1 MSEDL
6 LFIEEAT
13 TGRPLRVPLPVA
25 VAIVGLSAVTI
36 VTVTSPRLA
45 STLEAASV
53 RLQLEAVGL
62 LVAVMTCGLAYFRY
76 TSTGSRTSWALSLAF
91 VVLGLNELLFGVL
104 LEPTRLGVAA
114 GVEGYFFMAGRLLA
128 AGALLIGMA
137 TDRPHLERFRNRQLG
152 FLLPASVLVAIL
164 WVIGAL
170 LWIGRDVLPVLSV
183 GGEGSS
189 GLVGLTATDMAL
201 GLLGTALYLTAAF
214 LFLRAEDR
222 PLCTWVS
229 VSFVFAAFSHLHYMF
244 SPTAFTDR
252 ISTGDLLRA
261 AFFVFLF
268 MGLMAE
274 VRRMV
279 RAERDRALELT
290 GAYEVERERVVEL
303 EEADRARAEL
313 FGILTHE
320 LINPV
325 SVLRGFTSTLVARWD
340 SLSEDTRRDMIR
352 RMDRES
358 ERLRN
363 LADEATTTSLLE
375 SGRFL
380 LAPREESAVEM
391 AREASEM
398 LGHLDGRLRLHVDP
412 SAEHATV
419 LADPARLLQ
428 VFRNI
433 LLNAGKYSPPDSPV
447 ELDVSADE
455 HDVTFSVVD
464 HGDGIPDDD
473 LPRLFH
479 RFVRLHLPGHDQIP
493 GSGLGLYISR
503 RIVEAH
509 GGHIGAES
517 ADGAGATFTFTL
529 PRAGLQP

>member
-1 MSEDL
+1 
-6 LFIEEAT
+6 
-13 TGRPLRVPLPVA
+13 
-25 VAIVGLSAVTI
+25 
-36 VTVTSPRLA
+36 
-45 STLEAASV
+45 
-53 RLQLEAVGL
+53 
-62 LVAVMTCGLAYFRY
+62 
-76 TSTGSRTSWALSLAF
+76 
-91 VVLGLNELLFGVL
+91 VVLGVNQLLFGVL
-104 LEPTRLGVAA
+104 IEPVRLGVAA
-114 GVEGYFFMAGRLLA
+114 SVEGYFFMAGRLLA
-128 AGALLIGMA
+128 AGVLLVGMA
-137 TDRPHLERFRNRQLG
+137 TDRPRLERFRNRQLG
-152 FLLPASVLVAIL
+152 FLLPASVLIAIL
-164 WVIGAL
+164 WVVGAL
-170 LWIGRDVLPVLSV
+170 LWLARDVLPVLTV
-183 GGEGSS
+183 GGEGSI
-189 GLVGLTATDMAL
+189 GLAGLTLTDVFL
-201 GLLGTALYLTAAF
+201 GLLGTGLFLTGAY

-222 PLCTWVS
+222 PFSTWVS

-261 AFFVFLF
+261 AFFVSLFL
-268 MGLMAE
+268 GLMVE

-279 RAERDRALELT
+279 RGERDRALELT
-290 GAYEVERERVVEL
+290 AAYEAESNRVVEL

-325 SVLRGFTSTLVARWD
+325 SVLRGFTSTLVSHWD
-340 SLSEDTRRDMIR
+340 RFTDATRQDMIR

-380 LAPREESAVEM
+380 LALREEAAVEM

-398 LGHLDGRLRLHVDP
+398 LGHLDGRLRLRVDT
-412 SAEHATV
+412 SAESATIM
-419 LADPARLLQ
+419 ADPARLLQ

-433 LLNAGKYSPPDSPV
+433 LLNAGKYSPPDAPV
-447 ELDVSADE
+447 ELDLTADE
-455 HDVTFSVVD
+455 HDVTFSVID
-464 HGDGIPDDD
+464 HGDGIPEEDV
-473 LPRLFH
+473 PRLFH

-509 GGHIGAES
+509 GGHIWVES
-517 ADGAGATFTFTL
+517 PDGSGATFAFAL
-529 PRAGLQP
+529 PRAGLEP